1 LKDQVEAWISEISSG
16 NKICITPNED
26 IGSSSPQSS
35 FEIKN
40 HNSKKYH
47 STNVGFG
54 ISSTLP
60 IVVAL
65 LASPPGSLII
75 IEHPEGHLHPSG
87 QTKIGKLISLA
98 ASSGIQVI
106 IETHSDHILNG
117 IRVSVHGGLI
127 KPDDIQFNHFQR
139 REKQNQVVTEVISPR
154 IDRNGR
160 IDRWPDGFFD
170 EIENS
175 LTILLAP
182 AEH

>member
-1 LKDQVEAWISEISSG
+1 MKDQVEAWMSEISPG
-16 NKICITPNED
+16 IKIFIVSNED
-26 IGSSSPQSS
+26 IDSNSLQYC
-35 FEIKN
+35 FENKN
-40 HNSKKYH
+40 HNSKKYN

-65 LASPPGSLII
+65 LASPPGSLMI

-87 QTKIGKLISLA
+87 STKIGKLIALA

-127 KPDDIQFNHFQR
+127 NEVAESQKAALALPELRCTFGGATVVPDVAVF
-139 REKQNQVVTEVISPR
+139 
-154 IDRNGR
+154 
-160 IDRWPDGFFD
+160 RWGTHTP
-170 EIENS
+170 NWVWKNCQP
-175 LTILLAP
+175 L
-182 AEH
+182 